1 MQTLMPAVK
10 TWPNSVIKPSLNQIS
25 KLSPRAF
32 TLIELLVVI
41 AIIATLAALLLPV
54 LSRAKAAALRI
65 KCTSNL
71 RQMGIA
77 LCCYVDDAHIYPPF
91 GDFPANSRS
100 TYWDDRLM
108 SYTDRNQELFLCP
121 ANTSNNNPSNNWTTL
136 GDPLVPFWPNRS
148 YGYNV
153 IGVDTYQVA
162 GRALG
167 LDGGWTLSPTYRVIR
182 KSMAESSVVAPADMI
197 ATADYDPYLTDDDND
212 GDLHPESLFALALTG
227 RHTHGA
233 CVVFCDAHVEYAGTN
248 RWKAPEA
255 RRRWN
260 NDHQQ
265 HWYGA
270 Q

>member
-1 MQTLMPAVK
+1 MQTLMPAGK
-10 TWPNSVIKPSLNQIS
+10 TCRHNLIKPLVNQRS
-25 KLSPRAF
+25 KAPLRAF

-41 AIIATLAALLLPV
+41 AIIAILAALLLPV

-77 LCCYVDDAHIYPPF
+77 LCCYVDDARTYPPF

-108 SYTDRNQELFLCP
+108 GYTGRDQELFLCP

-255 RRRWN
+255 RHRWN